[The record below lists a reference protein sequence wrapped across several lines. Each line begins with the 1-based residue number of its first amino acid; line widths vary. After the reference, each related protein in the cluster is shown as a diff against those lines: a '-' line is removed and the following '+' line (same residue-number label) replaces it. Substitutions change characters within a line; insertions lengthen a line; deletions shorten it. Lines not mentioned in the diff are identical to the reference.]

1 MYFLIVDPSPTM
13 RRILK
18 NALIDGD
25 KNIIFEAADGIEA
38 IESLKVRRIDCVL
51 TEWDMPNMSGI
62 ALTKAIKRN
71 ENFKDIPVIFVTDR
85 GSKADVIQA
94 LSTQVS
100 GYIVKPFTKQILR
113 EKIQSV
119 MNEISQSE

>member
-18 NALIDGD
+18 NALTDGE
-25 KNIIFEAADGIEA
+25 KHIIFEAADGIEA

-85 GSKADVIQA
+85 GSKSDVIQA

-119 MNEISQSE
+119 MNEMNQS

>member
-18 NALIDGD
+18 NALTDGD
-25 KNIIFEAADGIEA
+25 KNVIFEAADGIEA
-38 IESLKVRRIDCVL
+38 VESLKVRRIDCVL

-100 GYIVKPFTKQILR
+100 GYIVKPFTKQILK

-119 MNEISQSE
+119 MNEANQS